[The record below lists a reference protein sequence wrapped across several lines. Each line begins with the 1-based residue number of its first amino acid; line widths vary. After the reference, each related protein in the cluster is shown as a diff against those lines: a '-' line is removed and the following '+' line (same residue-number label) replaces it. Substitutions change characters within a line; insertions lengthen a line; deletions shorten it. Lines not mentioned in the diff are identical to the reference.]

1 MQISKCTQHEATV
14 INQTVDS
21 AEHDVYSWLALS
33 PASVNPFHV
42 SNNQS
47 RIELAEAPT
56 ATHRLASP

>member
-21 AEHDVYSWLALS
+21 AEHDVYSSLALS
-33 PASVNPFHV
+33 PSVNPFHV

-47 RIELAEAPT
+47 RIEN
-56 ATHRLASP
+56 HSF